1 MPLPEN
7 GAVVVA
13 RGASYVT
20 RHFSQAASFD
30 YYKQVMFRRL
40 WKQGE

>member
-30 YYKQVMFRRL
+30 CYKQVMLRRL
-40 WKQGE
+40 RKQAE